1 MVLGRYRLEEQIGEG
16 GMGSVWRA
24 RDELLERDVA
34 LKAMPRHVVADP
46 AAERRFEREARAM
59 GRLQHPNVVGIY
71 DIGHADPGTGEEI
84 PFLVMELV
92 RGRPLH
98 ELIAAG
104 RPDLRRVLQWMEQ
117 VARALAE
124 AHAAGIVHRDLKP
137 SNIMVDDGGHVVV
150 LDFGLARLT
159 RRDGGVTEDTLTT
172 PGMVLGSCPYM
183 APEQALGKEVTPSSD
198 IFAFGAVLHEVL
210 TGERAFTGDTPM
222 RVLQAVVRGEYTPTE
237 DLAPGLP
244 RPVYEVIDR
253 CLVRDST
260 QRYASANELAADLA
274 ALIEIEASS
283 KDVAATATRSK
294 PGVTASEL
302 RRRRRRIVL
311 AVLLAVGLSLG
322 AIAGVWLGRSG
333 WEPIRPDPGR
343 WTMTELYRATGNLY
357 RPTWSPGG
365 TLVAVART
373 EGDLGS
379 VVVVPS
385 NGDQA
390 RVLVQGDSQDAPG
403 RPSFSPDSAAVAVS
417 VVSGSSQLLRVVPV
431 VGGPAVHEIDNALHG
446 VWLDDSTLAFSR
458 SIGGRSAIWTAD
470 LESGEETMLVDA
482 RDDLSWWE
490 VLPRPGGGIA
500 LIGGATDINPGI
512 YVRDASGRR
521 LDEWLAPGRKVQ
533 GVGWAPGGAAL
544 VGAVDG
550 QLVKLDDAGITPLLP
565 DTGEGFQFPAFSDD
579 GRLAVV
585 QNRRTYD
592 VIRVNPATGDWDCL
606 VCDTP
611 DVGWGSAGPGGT
623 VAYRVEL
630 GDHSRVVIRASDGTV
645 RMPTAPIEE
654 ASCPVLSPDGTRV
667 AYLARVEGGIDLRVR
682 PSAGGEP
689 VTLARDVEGS
699 ELVSWS
705 PDGRSIAY
713 AGGRPL
719 RVFIVS
725 TAGGP
730 PRPISPSGGDYP
742 SWSPDGRWVAFAVW
756 NEESDPAQ
764 GTWVVASAGGE
775 PRKVSELPT
784 RAVWDPLDGELL
796 QLRRS
801 DNGAALELWAAD
813 PGDWRWR
820 RRTQLDLGVRPP
832 IQMEFL
838 PFTVDPE
845 TGWLVM
851 NRKSGTGRLVVFDG
865 VEPDRWR

>member
-1 MVLGRYRLEEQIGEG
+1 
-16 GMGSVWRA
+16 MGSVWRA
-24 RDELLERDVA
+24 RDELLDRDVA

-104 RPDLRRVLQWMEQ
+104 RPDLRRTLHWMEQ

-159 RRDGGVTEDTLTT
+159 RRDGGVTEETLTT

-210 TGERAFTGDTPM
+210 TGDRAFTGETPM
-222 RVLQAVVRGEYTPTE
+222 RVLQAVVRGRYTPTE

-253 CLVRDST
+253 CLARDST
-260 QRYASANELAADLA
+260 ERYASANELAADLA

-283 KDVAATATRSK
+283 KDIGATASRST
-294 PGVTASEL
+294 PGVAASEL
-302 RRRRRRIVL
+302 RRRRRRIELGAMLV
-311 AVLLAVGLSLG
+311 VGLLIG
-322 AIAGVWLGRSG
+322 AIAGLWIGRAG

-343 WTMTELYRATGNLY
+343 WSMTELYRAAGNLY
-357 RPTWSPGG
+357 RPAWSSGG
-365 TLVAVART
+365 QLVAVART
-373 EGDLGS
+373 EGDVGA
-379 VVVVPS
+379 VMVVPT
-385 NGDQA
+385 NGDEP
-390 RVLVQGDSQDAPG
+390 RMLVRGDSKEAPG
-403 RPSFSPDSAAVAVS
+403 RPGFSPDSAAVVVS
-417 VVSGSSQLLRVVPV
+417 VVSGRSQRLRVVPT
-431 VGGPAVHEIDNALHG
+431 VGGRAVHEVDNALNG
-446 VWLDDSTLAFSR
+446 VWLDDRTLAFSR
-458 SIGGRSAIWTAD
+458 SISGRSAIWTAD
-470 LESGEETMLVDA
+470 VESGEETMLVDA
-482 RDDLSWWE
+482 HDDLSWWE
-490 VLPRPGGGIA
+490 IVPRPDGGAA
-500 LIGGATDINPGI
+500 LVGGATDINPGI
-512 YVRDASGRR
+512 YVRDAADRR

-533 GVGWAPGGAAL
+533 GMDWAPGGTTL
-544 VGAVDG
+544 VAAVDG
-550 QLVKLDDAGITPLLP
+550 QLVELDGAGMTPLLP
-565 DTGEGFQFPAFSDD
+565 DTGEGFQFPAFSRD

-592 VIRVNPATGDWDCL
+592 VLRVDPDGGESDCL

-611 DVGWGSAGPGGT
+611 DVGWGSAGPGGS
-623 VAYRVEL
+623 VVYRVEL
-630 GDHSRVVIRASDGTV
+630 GDHSRVVVRGTDGAT
-645 RMPTAPIEE
+645 RMLTAPNED
-654 ASCPVLSPDGTRV
+654 ASCPVMSPDGTRV

-682 PSAGGEP
+682 PSGGGDA
-689 VTLARDVEGS
+689 VTLAHDVEGS

-719 RVFIVS
+719 RVFVVS
-725 TAGGP
+725 TAGGL

-742 SWSPDGRWVAFAVW
+742 SWSPDGQWVAFAVW

-764 GTWVVASAGGE
+764 GTWVVAELGGE

-784 RAVWDPLDGELL
+784 RAVWDPATGDLL
-796 QLRRS
+796 QLRRP
-801 DNGAALELWAAD
+801 DDGEALELWTAD
-813 PGDWRWR
+813 PNDWRWR
-820 RRTQLDLGVRPP
+820 RRARLDLGARPP

-838 PFTVDPE
+838 PFSVDPE

-851 NRKSGTGRLVVFDG
+851 NRRSGTGRLVVFDG
-865 VEPDRWR
+865 LEPDRWRERQRTFRRLLNAR